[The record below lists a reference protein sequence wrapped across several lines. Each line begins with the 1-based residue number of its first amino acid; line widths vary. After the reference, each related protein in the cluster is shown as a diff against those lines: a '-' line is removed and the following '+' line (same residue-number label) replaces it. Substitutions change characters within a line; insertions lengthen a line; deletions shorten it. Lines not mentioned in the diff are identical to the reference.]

1 MADEAQLG
9 ADHYEGAFA
18 LLAELTQHF
27 AEALELD
34 RTLERSSRS
43 RATWVPKPDRS
54 GWSKPRDKKSPA
66 RPA

>member
-9 ADHYEGAFA
+9 ADHYEDAFA

-34 RTLERSSRS
+34 RTLERALESIDGF
-43 RATWVPKPDRS
+43 A
-54 GWSKPRDKKSPA
+54 A
-66 RPA
+66 RTAALVE